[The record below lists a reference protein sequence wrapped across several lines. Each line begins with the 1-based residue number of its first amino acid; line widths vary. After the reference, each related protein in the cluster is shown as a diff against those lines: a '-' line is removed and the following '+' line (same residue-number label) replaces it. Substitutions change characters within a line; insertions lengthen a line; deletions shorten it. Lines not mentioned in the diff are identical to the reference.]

1 MCHAGVGGLGSRGRQ
16 TTLGTLGS
24 QSPTG
29 HHPPAPSSREP
40 LEEDGHGWGPACGQ
54 EPLRAGPPCST
65 PSLCVSISK
74 RRFSRSVTKPVP
86 PGPMRVEVI
95 GKRATL
101 LGTTPCPLYPCP
113 PRGPLQPGAL
123 GQLGA
128 PIPEAVWC
136 QQHARFV
143 LYVARRELTVVS
155 GCSRCPGESLGR
167 VRPRMGGR
175 WGGGQRKRESPEV
188 SWERRPEDR
197 LTARPGSAQARL
209 LQRGLW
215 RLLAEP
221 ERGAGDAGRRGRRN
235 RCVRRGN
242 SLENR
247 LCSRCR

>member
-1 MCHAGVGGLGSRGRQ
+1 MPRGGWRPGITGEADHPGDPGV
-16 TTLGTLGS
+16 TK
-24 QSPTG
+24 P
-29 HHPPAPSSREP
+29 HWAPSSSPFLSGAPRGRRSRLGASVRSGAPAGRAPMLHTQPVRLHLQAQVFSLRHEASASRADAGGGNRKAGHPSRNHP
-40 LEEDGHGWGPACGQ
+40 LPPLSMPSTWTPAAWGPGT
-54 EPLRAGPPCST
+54 AGS
-65 PSLCVSISK
+65 
-74 RRFSRSVTKPVP
+74 
-86 PGPMRVEVI
+86 
-95 GKRATL
+95 
-101 LGTTPCPLYPCP
+101 
-113 PRGPLQPGAL
+113 
-123 GQLGA
+123 